1 MNIGQRIN
9 RLRLKN
15 DLTLDELASRTELT
29 KGFISQLERDLTSP
43 SIATLEDIAGALG
56 LSLAQFFQEDIDE
69 KIVFSQSDFFID
81 EKEGSIL
88 HWIVPNAKKN
98 AMEPLLIEVLPH
110 QSSFEVPPHSGEEFG
125 YVLSGKLSLVQNGK
139 ATVLKKGQTFYVKG
153 THSHVLRNDSDSKAS
168 VVWVSTPPI
177 F

>member
-1 MNIGQRIN
+1 MNIGRRIN
-9 RLRLKN
+9 RLRIKN
-15 DLTLDELASRTELT
+15 NMTLDELASRTELT

-43 SIATLEDIAGALG
+43 SIATLGDIAGALG
-56 LSLAQFFQEDIDE
+56 ISLAQFFQEDIDE
-69 KIVFSQSDFFID
+69 KIVFSQNDFFID
-81 EKEGSIL
+81 EKQGSIL

-110 QSSFEVPPHSGEEFG
+110 QSSFEVPPHGGEEFG
-125 YVLSGKLSLVQNGK
+125 YVLSGKLRLVVDGK
-139 ATVLKKGQTFYVKG
+139 ETPLKKGQTFYLKG
-153 THSHVLRNDSDSKAS
+153 ANSHHLRNDSDSKAS

>member
-81 EKEGSIL
+81 DGIFNTFSGI
-88 HWIVPNAKKN
+88 KK
-98 AMEPLLIEVLPH
+98 
-110 QSSFEVPPHSGEEFG
+110 
-125 YVLSGKLSLVQNGK
+125 
-139 ATVLKKGQTFYVKG
+139 T
-153 THSHVLRNDSDSKAS
+153 
-168 VVWVSTPPI
+168 
-177 F
+177 

>member
-1 MNIGQRIN
+1 MNIGRRIN
-9 RLRLKN
+9 RLRIKN
-15 DLTLDELASRTELT
+15 NMTLDELASRTELT

-43 SIATLEDIAGALG
+43 SIATLGDIAGALG
-56 LSLAQFFQEDIDE
+56 LSLAQFFQEELDE
-69 KIVFSQSDFFID
+69 KIVFSQSDFFTD

-98 AMEPLLIEVLPH
+98 AMEPLMIELMPH
-110 QSSFEVPPHSGEEFG
+110 QSSFIVLPHSGEEFG
-125 YVLSGKLSLVQNGK
+125 YVLSGKLQLVQNEK
-139 ATVLKKGQTFYVKG
+139 ETPLKKGQTFYVKG
-153 THSHVLRNDSDSKAS
+153 THSHYLKNISDSKAS

>member
-1 MNIGQRIN
+1 MNIGRRIN
-9 RLRLKN
+9 RLRIKN
-15 DLTLDELASRTELT
+15 NMTLDELASRTELT

-43 SIATLEDIAGALG
+43 SIATLGDIAGALG

-69 KIVFSQSDFFID
+69 KIVFSQNDFFID
-81 EKEGSIL
+81 EKDGSIL

-98 AMEPLLIEVLPH
+98 VMEPLLIEVLPH
-110 QSSFEVPPHSGEEFG
+110 QSSFEVPPHGGEEFG
-125 YVLSGKLSLVQNGK
+125 YVLSGKLRLIQDGK
-139 ATVLKKGQTFYVKG
+139 EFPLKKGQTFYVKG
-153 THSHVLRNDSDSKAS
+153 THSHYLKNDSDSKAS